1 MKRNKA
7 LKVRIYPNAKQTEQ
21 LNKTLG
27 CSRAIYNMMLH
38 ERITVFEEYKDDRG
52 SMSSKWTNGIQAQNS
67 AVTVGIRTVRS
78 LLRIAPGHAPI
89 VERSSFVM

>member
-7 LKVRIYPNAKQTEQ
+7 LKVRIYPNAKQIEQ

-38 ERITVFEEYKDDRG
+38 ERITVFEEYKDDRQKLYDYKYKEISEIG
-52 SMSSKWTNGIQAQNS
+52 RAH
-67 AVTVGIRTVRS
+67 V
-78 LLRIAPGHAPI
+78 
-89 VERSSFVM
+89 